1 MAAVIESVCTQAVGA
16 VKGASM
22 LSVAFQ
28 TNVEDGIIRIPA
40 EYQQEFH
47 NRVTVILLRNEP
59 IASEDDIIGDL
70 LAHPIQAK
78 NFRPLSRAEL
88 YAR

>member
-1 MAAVIESVCTQAVGA
+1 
-16 VKGASM
+16 M

-28 TNVEDGIIRIPA
+28 TDVEEGIIKIPV
-40 EYQQEFH
+40 EYRQEFH
-47 NRVTVILLRNEP
+47 NRVTVILLRDEP
-59 IASEDDIIGDL
+59 ITQEDDLIGEL

-78 NFRPLSRAEL
+78 DFRPLSRADI